1 MAGLTSLSIREL
13 RALLATR
20 EVSALE
26 VARAHLERI
35 EALDESTVR
44 SLLTVTRDVAEK
56 QARRAD
62 ERLAAGECAP
72 LLGVPMILK
81 DVMITRGIRTTA
93 GSRILEHFVPTEDG
107 TITRRLA
114 DAGSVLLGK
123 SNMDEFAMGSSTEN
137 SGYFPTR
144 NPWDLERVPGG
155 SSGGSAAAVAAEFA
169 PFALGTDTG
178 GSIRQ
183 PGALCGVVGFKPTYG
198 RVSRYGL
205 IAFASS
211 LDQIG
216 PLSRTVE
223 DTAQV
228 MKAIAGH
235 DPCDSTSL
243 DAPVPDYP
251 AALTSDL
258 SLKGVR
264 LALPREYFLGADEG
278 MDPDVSAAV
287 NAAIKQLESLGAE
300 LGEVSLPHTQYG
312 LATYYL
318 IAPAECSANLA
329 RYDGIK
335 YSSSLR
341 EPGDNLWDIYERT
354 RGKLFGR
361 EVKRRIIL
369 GTYALSSGYYDAYY
383 LKAQKV
389 RTLIKQDF
397 DAVFEHFD
405 AVVGPTSP
413 TAAFPL
419 GAKTQDPLA
428 MYLNDLF
435 TIPTSLAG
443 LTGISVPAGMVGGL
457 PVGLQI
463 IGKPLAEATVLRFAH
478 AYEQSTAWHTLR
490 SPVAQQS
497 T

>member
-1 MAGLTSLSIREL
+1 MTAALTSKTVREL
-13 RALLATR
+13 RTLLDRR

-26 VARAHLERI
+26 LADGHLDRI
-35 EALDESTVR
+35 ESLDEKTVR
-44 SLLTVTRDVAEK
+44 SLLTVTRELAEA
-56 QARRAD
+56 QARLAD
-62 ERLAAGECAP
+62 QRLASGDVAP

-81 DVMITRGIRTTA
+81 DVLTTRGTRTTA
-93 GSRILEHFVPTEDG
+93 GSKILENFIPIEDG

-114 DAGSVLLGK
+114 DAGTVLLGK
-123 SNMDEFAMGSSTEN
+123 ANMDEFAMGSSTEN
-137 SGYFPTR
+137 SAFFPTR

-155 SSGGSAAAVAAEFA
+155 SSGGSAASVSAEFA

-216 PLSRTVE
+216 PFSRTVE
-223 DTAQV
+223 DTAMV
-228 MKAIAGH
+228 MNAIAGY

-243 DAPVPDYP
+243 QAAVPDYT
-251 AALTSDL
+251 AALQREPD
-258 SLKGVR
+258 LKGVR
-264 LALPREYFLGADEG
+264 LALPREYFSVEG
-278 MDPDVSAAV
+278 MEPAV
-287 NAAIKQLESLGAE
+287 EASVKTAIKHLESLGAE
-300 LGEVSLPHTQYG
+300 LGEVTLPHTQYG

-318 IAPAECSANLA
+318 IAPAEASANLA

-335 YSSSLR
+335 YSTSLR
-341 EPGDNLWDIYERT
+341 EPGDTLWDVYERS
-354 RGKLFGR
+354 RGKGFGR

-383 LKAQKV
+383 VKAQKV

-397 DAVFEHFD
+397 DAVFEKYD

-413 TAAFPL
+413 TTAFPL

-443 LTGISVPAGMVGGL
+443 LPGISVPAGMVGGL

-463 IGKPLAEATVLRFAH
+463 IGKALDEATVLRIAH
-478 AYEQSTAWHTLR
+478 AFEQSTTWHMLR
-490 SPVAQQS
+490 SPVAMQEP
-497 T
+497 

>member
-1 MAGLTSLSIREL
+1 MVSLTSRSIREL
-13 RALLATR
+13 RELLGRR

-26 VARAHLERI
+26 VARAHLDRI
-35 EALDESTVR
+35 DALDESTVH
-44 SLLTVTRDVAEK
+44 SLLTVTHELAET
-56 QARRAD
+56 QARLAD
-62 ERLAAGECAP
+62 KRIASGDTAP

-81 DVMITRGIRTTA
+81 DVLTTRGVRTTA
-93 GSRILEHFVPTEDG
+93 GSKILEHFIPIEDA
-107 TITRRLA
+107 TISRRLA
-114 DAGSVLLGK
+114 DAGTVLLGK
-123 SNMDEFAMGSSTEN
+123 ANMDEFAMGSSTEN
-137 SGYFPTR
+137 SAFFPTR

-155 SSGGSAAAVAAEFA
+155 SSGGSAASVSAELA
-169 PFALGTDTG
+169 PFSLGTDTG

-183 PGALCGVVGFKPTYG
+183 PAALCGVVGFKPTYG

-216 PLSRTVE
+216 PFSRTVE
-223 DTAQV
+223 DTATV
-228 MKAIAGH
+228 MNAIAGY
-235 DPCDSTSL
+235 DACDSTSL
-243 DAPVPDYP
+243 RAPVPDYT
-251 AALTSDL
+251 AALQAEPN
-258 SLKGVR
+258 LKGVR
-264 LALPREYFLGADEG
+264 LALPREYFAVEG
-278 MDPDVSAAV
+278 MEPRVEASVKD
-287 NAAIKQLESLGAE
+287 AIKHLESLGAE
-300 LGEVSLPHTQYG
+300 LGEVSLPHTRYG

-318 IAPAECSANLA
+318 IAPAEASANLS

-335 YSSSLR
+335 YSTSLR
-341 EPGDNLWDIYERT
+341 EPDDSLWDVYERT
-354 RGKLFGR
+354 RGKGFGR

-397 DAVFEHFD
+397 DTVFAHYD

-413 TAAFPL
+413 TVAFPL

-443 LTGISVPAGMVGGL
+443 LPGISVPAGMVGGL

-463 IGKPLAEATVLRFAH
+463 IGKALDEATVLRIAH
-478 AYEQSTAWHTLR
+478 AFERSTSWHTLR
-490 SPVAQQS
+490 SPVATRES
-497 T
+497 